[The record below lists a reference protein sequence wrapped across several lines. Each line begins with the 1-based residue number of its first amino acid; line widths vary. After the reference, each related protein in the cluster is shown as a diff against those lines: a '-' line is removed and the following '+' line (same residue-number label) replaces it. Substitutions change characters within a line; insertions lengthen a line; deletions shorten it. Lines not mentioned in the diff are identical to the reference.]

1 MELDYVWPQDLDGC
15 SNLRRTRIPH
25 QGQPDL
31 LYSLTEWRALLEL
44 ATLPYTVPWL
54 MTAPRGDGH
63 PVLLLPGFMA
73 DEGTLAPLKLF
84 LRQRGYDVQSWG
96 FGRNIGFQ
104 PQHASALEQK
114 IRYLHHQSG
123 RKVSLVGWSLGGV
136 FALYGAHQAPE
147 CVRSVITLGSP
158 VSVDPEGSQSPPL
171 VKALYRMIAH
181 PMGPA
186 AHVMQPRVKK
196 LRDRVSSPVPTSCLY
211 SLSDGVVPPQEATI
225 DGDPALHENIHV
237 PGSHIG
243 LGFNGIVLS
252 IVADRLAQP
261 ENQWKPFVPHGLL
274 ARVLQATGAKRAK
287 VAPDLPTIAEQG
299 FAGFDVSSWYA
310 LLLPAKT
317 PMNMVNRIRSE
328 AIKAVGT
335 ADVQQAMSRQGL
347 ESETSTPQEL
357 ANRIKTETATW
368 AQVIKEAGIK
378 AE

>member
-1 MELDYVWPQDLDGC
+1 MT
-15 SNLRRTRIPH
+15 TRIPH
-25 QGQPDL
+25 EGQPDL

-158 VSVDPEGSQSPPL
+158 VSVDAAEGSRSPPVL
-171 VKALYRMIAH
+171 KTLYRLVAH
-181 PMGPA
+181 PQGPN
-186 AHVMQPRVKK
+186 AHSLQPRAKK
-196 LRDRVSSPVPTSCLY
+196 LRERQPLPVPMSCLY

-225 DGDPALHENIHV
+225 DGDPTRHENVRV
-237 PGSHIG
+237 PGSHSG
-243 LGFNGIVLS
+243 LGFNAMVFY
-252 IVADRLAQP
+252 IVADRLAQAEGGWLP
-261 ENQWKPFVPHGLL
+261 FKPQGWV
-274 ARVLQATGAKRAK
+274 GAVYRM
-287 VAPDLPTIAEQG
+287 LT
-299 FAGFDVSSWYA
+299 
-310 LLLPAKT
+310 
-317 PMNMVNRIRSE
+317 
-328 AIKAVGT
+328 
-335 ADVQQAMSRQGL
+335 QQA
-347 ESETSTPQEL
+347 
-357 ANRIKTETATW
+357 ANA
-368 AQVIKEAGIK
+368 
-378 AE
+378 